1 MPTTQY
7 LDPTSWDLTLDASR
21 SIALAS
27 EPYATA
33 QSVAN
38 ACRLWRGEAPYN
50 TDRGVPF
57 EQILGQQPP
66 QRLVAS
72 WFEDEAASVPT
83 VATAVS
89 VLEFDR
95 VARTMTGQVQ
105 CTLTDGT
112 VINV

>member
-1 MPTTQY
+1 MATTQY
-7 LDPTSWDLTLDASR
+7 LDPTTWDLALDASR

-38 ACRLWRGEAPYN
+38 AGRLWAGEAPYN
-50 TDRGVPF
+50 TDRGIPYDA
-57 EQILGQQPP
+57 ILGQQPP
-66 QRLVAS
+66 QRLVAG
-72 WFEDEAASVPT
+72 WYEREAESVPT
-83 VATAVS
+83 VATAVA
-89 VLEFDR
+89 VLQFDR
-95 VARTMTGQVQ
+95 VSRAMSGQIQ